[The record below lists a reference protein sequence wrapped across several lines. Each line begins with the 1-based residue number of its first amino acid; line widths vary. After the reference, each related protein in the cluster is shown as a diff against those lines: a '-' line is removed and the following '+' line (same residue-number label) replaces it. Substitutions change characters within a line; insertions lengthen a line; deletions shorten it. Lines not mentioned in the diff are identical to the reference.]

1 MEKPR
6 MTEFEAETRAEY
18 LAYFYMIGKLSAD
31 AMYHTDKKK
40 MEYAK
45 KLLEIAAQR
54 KEKEMERL
62 RLEYNIEK

>member
-1 MEKPR
+1 MEKPK

-40 MEYAK
+40 MEYAR